1 MLAGTLL
8 LLPSLLLLLALF
20 IFPLAVVLSR
30 SVSDPSFGL
39 QNYAALGRS
48 PAFRNIL
55 VNTFEI
61 AACTTAIRLLI
72 GYPFSHYHLS
82 RLPKRWGQSV
92 SRPLPRFRSS
102 LRFPPGPYAW
112 TLDPR
117 RRRSVINTYLAALGR
132 HPTPGRACWMNRPG
146 VIIGMVHVKP
156 SQHDHCALLGR
167 WSGIDRSLIDAATSL
182 GRQSICGIPPGL
194 SCR

>member
-61 AACTTAIRLLI
+61 AAWTTAICLLI
-72 GYPFSHYHLS
+72 GYPFSYQFYPGCRSAGDS
-82 RLPKRWGQSV
+82 RFSA
-92 SRPLPRFRSS
+92 SASFRSS
-102 LRFPPGPYAW
+102 LRFSPGCTPGP
-112 TLDPR
+112 
-117 RRRSVINTYLAALGR
+117 
-132 HPTPGRACWMNRPG
+132 
-146 VIIGMVHVKP
+146 
-156 SQHDHCALLGR
+156 
-167 WSGIDRSLIDAATSL
+167 
-182 GRQSICGIPPGL
+182 
-194 SCR
+194 